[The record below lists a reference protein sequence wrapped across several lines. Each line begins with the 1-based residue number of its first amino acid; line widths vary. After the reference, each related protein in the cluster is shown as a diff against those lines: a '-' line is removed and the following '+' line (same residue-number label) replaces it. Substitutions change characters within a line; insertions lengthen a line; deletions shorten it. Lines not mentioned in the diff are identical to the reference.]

1 MAISKHGRGFE
12 LGTIENK
19 SRQKLGWDLNLAP
32 LDYKS
37 SVLMARPP
45 CLHKEEIDTFDCSV
59 NVLTVYVATH
69 LSSHL
74 SLKTT
79 AEPPHMDVSH
89 RQTPYLNVHILIVV
103 PVMYKI
109 KLCNTYSI

>member
-1 MAISKHGRGFE
+1 MA
-12 LGTIENK
+12 
-19 SRQKLGWDLNLAP
+19 W
-32 LDYKS
+32 
-37 SVLMARPP
+37 PP

-79 AEPPHMDVSH
+79 AEPPQMDVSH